1 MSDVVD
7 RYGDLNDSLLS
18 RIKFYCP
25 PRNDEVIDS
34 DAIGGELSIGA
45 LVTGRL
51 NAALRYE
58 SNVHLLTPSN
68 WKFVLEHSKLD
79 FILIESCFETV
90 TRDWYMAQ
98 LTQNDANAE
107 LRELLGFARGNE
119 IPTVYWFT
127 KDSQYHSNYAAFA
140 ALADHVYCADP
151 EELILLE
158 RQGISA
164 KLLLPA
170 VQPRI
175 FNPYRSSHS
184 EQDDIGVVYDGL
196 IDIIKSAEKF
206 DYLRRAGISLCDSN
220 NQLFAGKLNSLSVE
234 GWRVLGSVD
243 IAHKPDL
250 IKFSKGVLSS
260 SQSVIAKTEQQWM
273 MVEAAACRVPLYHLG
288 EIPSDDIRGGLCYST
303 SSLDEL
309 GLKLERDAED
319 YLSWQHQAH
328 LAWREVNAQH
338 TYAMRLA
345 TIAQDLGLEQKNG
358 PDFMASVLAPTYRK
372 DFIPRVLE
380 TFRGQL
386 YEKKELVIV
395 YNGDMADLANQD
407 FGLAANE
414 RIVALPGEMSAGA
427 CLNLAYQLAIGTHTF
442 RMDDDDYYGP
452 YYLFD
457 SMLHLGIVDCDMYG
471 KPPKF
476 VYFEEDRQL
485 YARSVQMRDLQVFP
499 SEKLGGESLWLAGNT
514 IGLRK
519 SAANMPRYPDASVA
533 TADTFLALVAADY
546 GLKVMCMDVMN
557 IVVSR
562 RADLSSHTW
571 AMGHDKLKRG
581 AELVRGGISDVLGII

>member
-7 RYGDLNDSLLS
+7 RYGDLNDSLLN

-25 PRNDEVIDS
+25 PRNDEVIGS
-34 DAIGGELSIGA
+34 DAIGGELNIGA

-68 WKFVLEHSKLD
+68 WEFVLEQSKLD

-98 LTQNDANAE
+98 LAQNYANSQ
-107 LRELLGFARGNE
+107 LRELLEFARNNE
-119 IPTVYWFT
+119 VPTVYWFT

-140 ALADHVYCADP
+140 ALVDYVYCADP
-151 EELILLE
+151 EELVLLE
-158 RQGISA
+158 QQGVSA

-170 VQPRI
+170 VQPKI
-175 FNPYRSSHS
+175 FNPYRSACSD
-184 EQDDIGVVYDGL
+184 QDEIGVVYDGL
-196 IDIIKSAEKF
+196 IDVIKSAEKF
-206 DYLRRAGISLCDSN
+206 DYLRRAEISLCDSN
-220 NQLFAGKLNSLSVE
+220 NLLFASKLNSLSVE

-243 IAHKPDL
+243 FAHKPDL

-273 MVEAAACRVPLYHLG
+273 MVEAAACRVPLYHVG
-288 EIPSDDIRGGLCYST
+288 EISSDDIRAQLCYST

-319 YLSWQHQAH
+319 YLSWQRQAH
-328 LAWREVNAQH
+328 LAWREVNSHH
-338 TYAMRLA
+338 TYAMRLT

-395 YNGDMADLANQD
+395 YNGDMADLADLD

-414 RIVALPGEMSAGA
+414 KIVALPSEMSAGA
-427 CLNLAYQLAIGTHTF
+427 CLNLAYQLAVGTHTF
-442 RMDDDDYYGP
+442 RMDDDDYYGA

-457 SMLHLGIVDCDMYG
+457 SMLHLNSVECDIYG

-485 YARSVQMRDLQVFP
+485 YARNVQMQDLQVFP
-499 SEKLGGESLWLAGNT
+499 SEKLGEDNLWLAGNT
-514 IGLRK
+514 IGLKKK
-519 SAANMPRYPDASVA
+519 SGKMPRYPDASVA
-533 TADTFLALVAADY
+533 TADTFLALSAADY

-571 AMGHDKLKRG
+571 VLGHDKLKRG
-581 AELVRGGISDVLGII
+581 AEFVRGGISDVLGNI